1 MKKLLAL
8 ILLAGCVV
16 TAWANGQEFKG
27 QVTEIIDGNT
37 LTVKSTEN
45 ETYKLVLF
53 GIDCPEIGQ
62 KYADKAKKCL
72 EQLMMNKNVVVHI
85 MGKDRYGNYL
95 AVVTTTDSNL
105 DPRIQLLEEG
115 LAWTSEK
122 EPVTDLESVKV
133 VAQQKGK
140 GLWREKQPTP
150 PWVYRREQSM
160 AQPKQS

>member
-16 TAWANGQEFKG
+16 TAWANGSEIKG
-27 QVTEIIDGNT
+27 QVIEVIDGNT

-45 ETYKLVLF
+45 ETYKVVLF

-72 EQLMMNKNVVVHI
+72 EKLMMEKNVIVHI
-85 MGKDRYGNYL
+85 MGKDRLGNYL
-95 AVVTTTDSNL
+95 AVVTTLDTNL

-122 EPVTDLESVKV
+122 EPVTDLESVKT

-140 GLWREKQPTP
+140 GLWREKEPTP